1 MADRTFN
8 VLFSSGFDRTA
19 VKIKYHLSNDGL
31 TSIDQYPFL
40 EGDTLTIHN
49 FDNSVK
55 LYFYIAFLTGSTHSG
70 SPTIYYHQYTNNAN
84 YKSHTLDK
92 QSSTTAFGTG
102 YNFYKYSSSAYF
114 GGATEYGPEASPN
127 GIFFSWNITPPV
139 VHTKYTVTTSLEHA
153 TCNIA
158 SGTQYDEGTEI
169 ALTVTADT
177 GYHFTTAP
185 TVDGVDMT
193 RTSDTEYTATV
204 TVTGDVSVVASA
216 VEKPVVKYTV
226 TTSLENATCNIASG
240 TSYVEGTEVAI
251 TVTAND
257 GYYFTTAPTVDGVE
271 MTRASDTVYTK
282 TVTVKGN
289 VSVVAS
295 AVVKPET
302 YTVTTTLENATC
314 NIASGTEYVTGTE
327 VTITVTA
334 NDGYYFTT
342 APTVDGV
349 NMTRTSDTVY
359 TATVTVTSN
368 VSVVASAVV
377 KPETYT
383 VHVNVSNATC
393 NIDETTRYVMG
404 EPLDIQVEAS
414 TGYYFATVPYI
425 GYYIQGKYL
434 KMEFT
439 TVQTTEYKT
448 LYTCTVSGDITS
460 QWNTVNGITIKAIGQ
475 VIPTP
480 EIDKY
485 GIITIYNPTSDELT
499 NISKVRYKSIDGGTV
514 DLGQFITRLH
524 RLFVPVTTEN
534 RAVVMLGGYTTNV
547 ESGVVE
553 SDTITVSCGDITVNE
568 VYENENDYKNTQCE
582 IYLPFI
588 GNNTVNTADI
598 MNKVISL
605 EYRINVITGDCLAI
619 LKAGGIV
626 VNTFSGNC
634 SFTIPYIMNEY
645 SLVNKVDINAEYL
658 NDFTPY
664 LLIRRKD
671 GVNNGISPIARKAP
685 LNEFSGLV
693 QVDIAFLQINA
704 PRREID
710 LLESVLQAG
719 VIV

>member
-1 MADRTFN
+1 MATFKFTSSIP
-8 VLFSSGFDRTA
+8 VYYCFSNSLPTPSSTT
-19 VKIKYHLSNDGL
+19 KYNL
-31 TSIDQYPFL
+31 TLL
-40 EGDTLTIHN
+40 EGDTLVWDTTDKTYSILI
-49 FDNSVK
+49 F
-55 LYFYIAFLTGSTHSG
+55 AFKKTDTTTVPILK
-70 SPTIYYHQYTNNAN
+70 N
-84 YKSHTLDK
+84 YKSDGTLH
-92 QSSTTAFGTG
+92 S
-102 YNFYKYSSSAYF
+102 
-114 GGATEYGPEASPN
+114 
-127 GIFFSWNITPPV
+127 
-139 VHTKYTVTTSLEHA
+139 
-153 TCNIA
+153 
-158 SGTQYDEGTEI
+158 
-169 ALTVTADT
+169 
-177 GYHFTTAP
+177 
-185 TVDGVDMT
+185 
-193 RTSDTEYTATV
+193 TV
-204 TVTGDVSVVASA
+204 TVTDGKENVFNFGDGSYTIAYYQGYGRTGGVVSN
-216 VEKPVVKYTV
+216 
-226 TTSLENATCNIASG
+226 NATN
-240 TSYVEGTEVAI
+240 I
-251 TVTAND
+251 TVEAT
-257 GYYFTTAPTVDGVE
+257 P
-271 MTRASDTVYTK
+271 
-282 TVTVKGN
+282 VTPIQK
-289 VSVVAS
+289 
-295 AVVKPET
+295 

-314 NIASGTEYVTGTE
+314 NIASGTEYDEGTE
-327 VTITVTA
+327 ITITVTA
-334 NDGYYFTT
+334 DTGYWFTT

-359 TATVTVTSN
+359 TKTVTVTSD
-368 VSVVASAVV
+368 VSVVASAVAI
-377 KPETYT
+377 PETYT
-383 VHVNVSNATC
+383 VNVDVSNATC
-393 NIDETTRYVMG
+393 NIDETTQYVMG

-425 GYYIQGKYL
+425 GYYIQGMYQAL
-434 KMEFT
+434 DFT

-534 RAVVMLGGYTTNV
+534 KAVVMLGGYNTNV
-547 ESGVVE
+547 ECGVIE

-598 MNKVISL
+598 MNKVINL

-619 LKAGGIV
+619 LKAGDIV

-634 SFTIPYIMNEY
+634 SFTIPYIMNEF

-685 LNEFSGLV
+685 LNEFSGLI
-693 QVDIAFLQINA
+693 QVDTAFLQINA
-704 PRREID
+704 PRQEID

>member
-1 MADRTFN
+1 MAILTFTFTSNIPVYYGFNSNSYVAQGDRIDLTLVEGN
-8 VLFSSGFDRTA
+8 TLNWDT
-19 VKIKYHLSNDGL
+19 SN
-31 TSIDQYPFL
+31 TSIGCLVLAFKKDDTTTPPNVKYIKSDGVVQANVTATDGSSNNFNF
-40 EGDTLTIHN
+40 GDG
-49 FDNSVK
+49 SYVPA
-55 LYFYIAFLTGSTHSG
+55 YFSAVGRTGG
-70 SPTIYYHQYTNNAN
+70 VVNNNATDV
-84 YKSHTLDK
+84 HIT
-92 QSSTTAFGTG
+92 GT
-102 YNFYKYSSSAYF
+102 
-114 GGATEYGPEASPN
+114 
-127 GIFFSWNITPPV
+127 PV
-139 VHTKYTVTTSLEHA
+139 APIQKYTVTTTLEHA

-158 SGTQYDEGTEI
+158 SGTEYDEGTEI
-169 ALTVTADT
+169 TLTVTADT
-177 GYHFTTAP
+177 
-185 TVDGVDMT
+185 
-193 RTSDTEYTATV
+193 
-204 TVTGDVSVVASA
+204 
-216 VEKPVVKYTV
+216 
-226 TTSLENATCNIASG
+226 
-240 TSYVEGTEVAI
+240 
-251 TVTAND
+251 
-257 GYYFTTAPTVDGVE
+257 
-271 MTRASDTVYTK
+271 
-282 TVTVKGN
+282 
-289 VSVVAS
+289 
-295 AVVKPET
+295 
-302 YTVTTTLENATC
+302 
-314 NIASGTEYVTGTE
+314 
-327 VTITVTA
+327 
-334 NDGYYFTT
+334 GYYFTT

-393 NIDETTRYVMG
+393 NIDETTEYVKG

-439 TVQTTEYKT
+439 TVQVTEYKT

-460 QWNTVNGITIKAIGQ
+460 QWNTVNGITIEAIGQ

-547 ESGVVE
+547 ECGVIE

-605 EYRINVITGDCLAI
+605 EYRINVISGDCLAI

-634 SFTIPYIMNEY
+634 SFTIPYIMNEF

-704 PRREID
+704 PRRELD

>member
-1 MADRTFN
+1 MAILTFTFTSNIPVYYGFNSKNYVAQGDKIDLTLVEGNTFN
-8 VLFSSGFDRTA
+8 WDT
-19 VKIKYHLSNDGL
+19 SN
-31 TSIDQYPFL
+31 TSIGCLVLAFKKD
-40 EGDTLTIHN
+40 DTT
-49 FDNSVK
+49 
-55 LYFYIAFLTGSTHSG
+55 
-70 SPTIYYHQYTNNAN
+70 
-84 YKSHTLDK
+84 
-92 QSSTTAFGTG
+92 
-102 YNFYKYSSSAYF
+102 
-114 GGATEYGPEASPN
+114 
-127 GIFFSWNITPPV
+127 TPPV
-139 VHTKYTVTTSLEHA
+139 VEYLKSGGVVQASVNATNGTSNTFNFGDGSYVPAYFSAVGRTGGVVNNNATDVHITGTPVTPIQKYTVTTTLEHA

-158 SGTQYDEGTEI
+158 SGTEYDEGTSVTI
-169 ALTVTADT
+169 TVTADT
-177 GYHFTTAP
+177 
-185 TVDGVDMT
+185 
-193 RTSDTEYTATV
+193 
-204 TVTGDVSVVASA
+204 
-216 VEKPVVKYTV
+216 
-226 TTSLENATCNIASG
+226 
-240 TSYVEGTEVAI
+240 
-251 TVTAND
+251 
-257 GYYFTTAPTVDGVE
+257 GYYFTTAPTVDGVA
-271 MTRASDTVYTK
+271 MTSTSDTEYTA
-282 TVTVKGN
+282 TVTINSN

-295 AVVKPET
+295 AVALPK

-327 VTITVTA
+327 ITLTVTA

-393 NIDETTRYVMG
+393 NINETTEYVKG

-425 GYYIQGKYL
+425 GYYIQGMYQ

-439 TVQTTEYKT
+439 TVQATEYKT
-448 LYTCTVSGDITS
+448 LYTCTVSGDITT
-460 QWNTVNGITIKAIGQ
+460 QWSTVNGITIEAIGQ

-499 NISKVRYKSIDGGTV
+499 NISKVRYKSIDSGTV

-547 ESGVVE
+547 ESGVIE

-634 SFTIPYIMNEY
+634 SFTIPYIMNEF

-685 LNEFSGLV
+685 LNEFSGLI

>member
-1 MADRTFN
+1 MATVKFTSSIP
-8 VLFSSGFDRTA
+8 VYYCFSNSLPTPSSTT
-19 VKIKYHLSNDGL
+19 KYNL
-31 TSIDQYPFL
+31 TLL
-40 EGDTLTIHN
+40 EGDTLVWDTTDKTYSILI
-49 FDNSVK
+49 F
-55 LYFYIAFLTGSTHSG
+55 AFKKTDTTTVPILK
-70 SPTIYYHQYTNNAN
+70 N
-84 YKSHTLDK
+84 YKSDGTLH
-92 QSSTTAFGTG
+92 S
-102 YNFYKYSSSAYF
+102 
-114 GGATEYGPEASPN
+114 
-127 GIFFSWNITPPV
+127 
-139 VHTKYTVTTSLEHA
+139 
-153 TCNIA
+153 
-158 SGTQYDEGTEI
+158 
-169 ALTVTADT
+169 
-177 GYHFTTAP
+177 
-185 TVDGVDMT
+185 
-193 RTSDTEYTATV
+193 TV
-204 TVTGDVSVVASA
+204 TVTDGKENVFNFGDGSYTTAYYQGYGRTGGVVSN
-216 VEKPVVKYTV
+216 
-226 TTSLENATCNIASG
+226 NATN
-240 TSYVEGTEVAI
+240 I
-251 TVTAND
+251 TVEAT
-257 GYYFTTAPTVDGVE
+257 P
-271 MTRASDTVYTK
+271 
-282 TVTVKGN
+282 VTPIQK
-289 VSVVAS
+289 
-295 AVVKPET
+295 

-314 NIASGTEYVTGTE
+314 NIASGTEYDEGTEITITVTADTGYWFTTAPTVDGVNMTRTSDTVYTKTVTVTGNVSVVASAVALPEYTVTTTLENATCNIASGTKYVTGTE

-349 NMTRTSDTVY
+349 EMTRTSDTVY
-359 TATVTVTSN
+359 TKTVTVTSN
-368 VSVVASAVV
+368 VSVVASAVAI
-377 KPETYT
+377 PETYT
-383 VHVNVSNATC
+383 VNVDVSNATC
-393 NIDETTRYVMG
+393 NIDETTQYVMG

-425 GYYIQGKYL
+425 GYYIQGMYQAL
-434 KMEFT
+434 DFT

-534 RAVVMLGGYTTNV
+534 KAVVMLGGYNTNV
-547 ESGVVE
+547 ECGVIE

-598 MNKVISL
+598 MNKVINL

-619 LKAGGIV
+619 LKAGDIV

-634 SFTIPYIMNEY
+634 SFTIPYIMNEF

-685 LNEFSGLV
+685 LNEFSGLI
-693 QVDIAFLQINA
+693 QVDTAFLQINA
-704 PRREID
+704 PRQEID

>member
-1 MADRTFN
+1 MATVKFTSSIP
-8 VLFSSGFDRTA
+8 VYYCFSNSLPTPSSTT
-19 VKIKYHLSNDGL
+19 KYNL
-31 TSIDQYPFL
+31 TLL
-40 EGDTLTIHN
+40 EGDTLVWDTTDKTYSILI
-49 FDNSVK
+49 F
-55 LYFYIAFLTGSTHSG
+55 AFKKTDTTTVPILK
-70 SPTIYYHQYTNNAN
+70 N
-84 YKSHTLDK
+84 YKSDGTLH
-92 QSSTTAFGTG
+92 S
-102 YNFYKYSSSAYF
+102 
-114 GGATEYGPEASPN
+114 
-127 GIFFSWNITPPV
+127 
-139 VHTKYTVTTSLEHA
+139 
-153 TCNIA
+153 
-158 SGTQYDEGTEI
+158 
-169 ALTVTADT
+169 
-177 GYHFTTAP
+177 
-185 TVDGVDMT
+185 
-193 RTSDTEYTATV
+193 TV
-204 TVTGDVSVVASA
+204 TVTDGKENVFNFGDGSYTTAYYQGYGRTGGVVSN
-216 VEKPVVKYTV
+216 
-226 TTSLENATCNIASG
+226 NATN
-240 TSYVEGTEVAI
+240 I
-251 TVTAND
+251 TVEAT
-257 GYYFTTAPTVDGVE
+257 P
-271 MTRASDTVYTK
+271 
-282 TVTVKGN
+282 VTPIQK
-289 VSVVAS
+289 
-295 AVVKPET
+295 

-314 NIASGTEYVTGTE
+314 NIASGTEYDEGTE
-327 VTITVTA
+327 ITITVTA
-334 NDGYYFTT
+334 DTGYWFTT

-359 TATVTVTSN
+359 TKTVTVTGN
-368 VSVVASAVV
+368 VSVVASAVAI
-377 KPETYT
+377 PETYT
-383 VHVNVSNATC
+383 VNVDVSNATC
-393 NIDETTRYVMG
+393 NIDETTQYVMG

-425 GYYIQGKYL
+425 GYYIQGMYQAL
-434 KMEFT
+434 DFT

-534 RAVVMLGGYTTNV
+534 KAVVMLGGYNTNV
-547 ESGVVE
+547 ECGVIE

-598 MNKVISL
+598 MNKVINL

-619 LKAGGIV
+619 LKAGDIV

-634 SFTIPYIMNEY
+634 SFTIPYIMNEF

-685 LNEFSGLV
+685 LNEFSGLI
-693 QVDIAFLQINA
+693 QVDTAFLQINA
-704 PRREID
+704 PRQEID

>member
-1 MADRTFN
+1 MAILTFTFTTN
-8 VLFSSGFDRTA
+8 IPVYYGFNDKSYVAQGDTIDLTL
-19 VKIKYHLSNDGL
+19 VEGNTLNWDTSN
-31 TSIDQYPFL
+31 TSIGCMVLVFKKDDTTTPPDIEYKKHDGTVQASITATTSNSNNFNF
-40 EGDTLTIHN
+40 GDG
-49 FDNSVK
+49 S
-55 LYFYIAFLTGSTHSG
+55 YISAYYSAVGRTGG
-70 SPTIYYHQYTNNAN
+70 VVTNNATN
-84 YKSHTLDK
+84 VHIT
-92 QSSTTAFGTG
+92 GT
-102 YNFYKYSSSAYF
+102 
-114 GGATEYGPEASPN
+114 PV
-127 GIFFSWNITPPV
+127 TPIQ
-139 VHTKYTVTTSLEHA
+139 KYTVTTTLEHA

-158 SGTQYDEGTEI
+158 SGTEYDEGTEI
-169 ALTVTADT
+169 TLTVTADT
-177 GYHFTTAP
+177 
-185 TVDGVDMT
+185 
-193 RTSDTEYTATV
+193 
-204 TVTGDVSVVASA
+204 
-216 VEKPVVKYTV
+216 
-226 TTSLENATCNIASG
+226 
-240 TSYVEGTEVAI
+240 
-251 TVTAND
+251 
-257 GYYFTTAPTVDGVE
+257 GYYFTTAPTVDGVN
-271 MTRASDTVYTK
+271 MTRTSDTVYTK
-282 TVTVKGN
+282 TVTVTGN

-295 AVVKPET
+295 AVALPE

-314 NIASGTEYVTGTE
+314 NIASGTKYVTGTE

-349 NMTRTSDTVY
+349 EMTRTSDTVY
-359 TATVTVTSN
+359 TKTVTVTGN

-393 NIDETTRYVMG
+393 NINETTEYVMG
-404 EPLDIQVEAS
+404 EPLDIQVEAL

-434 KMEFT
+434 KMAFT

-448 LYTCTVSGDITS
+448 VYTCTVSGDITA
-460 QWNTVNGITIKAIGQ
+460 QWSKVNGITIEAIGQ

-499 NISKVRYKSIDGGTV
+499 NISKVRYKSIDSGTV

-553 SDTITVSCGDITVNE
+553 SDTITVSCGNITVNE

-588 GNNTVNTADI
+588 GNNTLNTADI

-605 EYRINVITGDCLAI
+605 EYRINVISGDCLAI
-619 LKAGGIV
+619 LKAGDIV

-634 SFTIPYIMNEY
+634 SFTIPYIMNEF

-685 LNEFSGLV
+685 LNEFSGLI

>member
-1 MADRTFN
+1 MAILTFTFTSNIPVYYGFNSRNYVAQGDKVDLTLVEGNTLNWDTSNTSIGCLVLAFKKDDTTTPPN
-8 VLFSSGFDRTA
+8 V
-19 VKIKYHLSNDGL
+19 KYIKNDGTEQASI
-31 TSIDQYPFL
+31 TSTNGTSNNFNF
-40 EGDTLTIHN
+40 GDG
-49 FDNSVK
+49 SYVPA
-55 LYFYIAFLTGSTHSG
+55 YFSAIGRTGG
-70 SPTIYYHQYTNNAN
+70 VVNNNATDV
-84 YKSHTLDK
+84 HIT
-92 QSSTTAFGTG
+92 GT
-102 YNFYKYSSSAYF
+102 
-114 GGATEYGPEASPN
+114 PV
-127 GIFFSWNITPPV
+127 TPIQ
-139 VHTKYTVTTSLEHA
+139 KYTVTTTLEHA
-153 TCNIA
+153 TCNVA
-158 SGTQYDEGTEI
+158 SGTEYDEGTEI
-169 ALTVTADT
+169 TLTVTADT
-177 GYHFTTAP
+177 GYYFTTAP
-185 TVDGVDMT
+185 TVDGVEMT

-204 TVTGDVSVVASA
+204 TVTG
-216 VEKPVVKYTV
+216 
-226 TTSLENATCNIASG
+226 
-240 TSYVEGTEVAI
+240 
-251 TVTAND
+251 
-257 GYYFTTAPTVDGVE
+257 
-271 MTRASDTVYTK
+271 
-282 TVTVKGN
+282 N

-295 AVVKPET
+295 AVALPE

-314 NIASGTEYVTGTE
+314 NVASGTKYVTGTE

-359 TATVTVTSN
+359 TKTVTVTSN

-377 KPETYT
+377 KPEMYT
-383 VHVNVSNATC
+383 VTTTLENATC
-393 NIDETTRYVMG
+393 NVASGTEYVTG

-439 TVQTTEYKT
+439 TVQVTEYKT

-460 QWNTVNGITIKAIGQ
+460 QWSKVNGITIEAIGQ

-499 NISKVRYKSIDGGTV
+499 NISKVRYKSIDSGTV

-524 RLFVPVTTEN
+524 RLFVPVTTVN

-547 ESGVVE
+547 ESGVIE

-605 EYRINVITGDCLAI
+605 EYRINVISGDCLAI

-634 SFTIPYIMNEY
+634 SFTIPYIMNEF

-671 GVNNGISPIARKAP
+671 GVNNGISSIARKAP
-685 LNEFSGLV
+685 LNVFSGLI
-693 QVDIAFLQINA
+693 QVDTAFLQINA

>member
-1 MADRTFN
+1 MANLTFTFTSN
-8 VLFSSGFDRTA
+8 IPVYYGFNSNSYVAKGD
-19 VKIKYHLSNDGL
+19 KIDLTLVEGNTLNWDTSD
-31 TSIDQYPFL
+31 TSIGCLVLAFKKDDTTTQPNVKYIKSGGVVQASVNATDGNSNNFNF
-40 EGDTLTIHN
+40 GDG
-49 FDNSVK
+49 SYVPA
-55 LYFYIAFLTGSTHSG
+55 YYSAVGRTGG
-70 SPTIYYHQYTNNAN
+70 VVTNNA
-84 YKSHTLDK
+84 TDVEI
-92 QSSTTAFGTG
+92 TGT
-102 YNFYKYSSSAYF
+102 
-114 GGATEYGPEASPN
+114 
-127 GIFFSWNITPPV
+127 PV
-139 VHTKYTVTTSLEHA
+139 APIQKYTVTTTLEHA

-158 SGTQYDEGTEI
+158 SGTEYDEGTEI
-169 ALTVTADT
+169 TLTVTADT
-177 GYHFTTAP
+177 GYWFTTAP
-185 TVDGVDMT
+185 TVDGVNMT
-193 RTSDTEYTATV
+193 RT
-204 TVTGDVSVVASA
+204 
-216 VEKPVVKYTV
+216 
-226 TTSLENATCNIASG
+226 
-240 TSYVEGTEVAI
+240 
-251 TVTAND
+251 
-257 GYYFTTAPTVDGVE
+257 
-271 MTRASDTVYTK
+271 SDTVYTK
-282 TVTVKGN
+282 TVTVTGN

-295 AVVKPET
+295 AVALPE

-359 TATVTVTSN
+359 TKTVTVTSN

-393 NIDETTRYVMG
+393 NINETTEYVKG

-425 GYYIQGKYL
+425 GYYIQGKYI
-434 KMEFT
+434 KTEFT
-439 TVQTTEYKT
+439 TVQVTEYKT
-448 LYTCTVSGDITS
+448 VYTCTVSGDITA
-460 QWNTVNGITIKAIGQ
+460 QWSTVNGITIEAIGQ

-485 GIITIYNPTSDELT
+485 GIITSYNPTSDELT
-499 NISKVRYKSIDGGTV
+499 NISKVRYKSIDSGTV

-547 ESGVVE
+547 ECGVIE
-553 SDTITVSCGDITVNE
+553 SDTITVSCGNITVNE

-605 EYRINVITGDCLAI
+605 EYRINVISGDCLAI
-619 LKAGGIV
+619 LKAGDIV

-634 SFTIPYIMNEY
+634 SFTIPYIINEF

-671 GVNNGISPIARKAP
+671 GVNNGISPISRKAP
-685 LNEFSGLV
+685 LNEFSGLI

>member
-1 MADRTFN
+1 MATFKFTSSIP
-8 VLFSSGFDRTA
+8 VYYCFSNSLPTPSSST
-19 VKIKYHLSNDGL
+19 KYNL
-31 TSIDQYPFL
+31 TLI
-40 EGDTLTIHN
+40 EGDTLVWDTTDTTYSILI
-49 FDNSVK
+49 F
-55 LYFYIAFLTGSTHSG
+55 AFKKADTTTVPILK
-70 SPTIYYHQYTNNAN
+70 N
-84 YKSHTLDK
+84 YKSDGTLHSTVTVTNGKENVFNFGDG
-92 QSSTTAFGTG
+92 SYTTAYYQGYGRTG
-102 YNFYKYSSSAYF
+102 GVVSNN
-114 GGATEYGPEASPN
+114 AT
-127 GIFFSWNITPPV
+127 NITVEATPV
-139 VHTKYTVTTSLEHA
+139 APIQKYTVTTTLEHA

-158 SGTQYDEGTEI
+158 SGTEYDEGTEI
-169 ALTVTADT
+169 TLTVTADT
-177 GYHFTTAP
+177 GYWFTTAP
-185 TVDGVDMT
+185 TVDGVNMT
-193 RTSDTEYTATV
+193 RTSDTVYTKTV
-204 TVTGDVSVVASA
+204 TVTSNVSVVASA
-216 VEKPVVKYTV
+216 VALPEYTV
-226 TTSLENATCNIASG
+226 TTTLENATCNIASG
-240 TSYVEGTEVAI
+240 TKYVTGTEI
-251 TVTAND
+251 TLTVTAND

-271 MTRASDTVYTK
+271 MTRTSDTVYTK
-282 TVTVKGN
+282 TVTVTSN

-327 VTITVTA
+327 ITLTVTA

-349 NMTRTSDTVY
+349 EMTRTSDTVY
-359 TATVTVTSN
+359 TKTVTVTSN
-368 VSVVASAVV
+368 VSVVASAVAV
-377 KPETYT
+377 PETYT
-383 VHVNVSNATC
+383 VNVDVSNATC
-393 NIDETTRYVMG
+393 NIDETTQYVKG

-425 GYYIQGKYL
+425 GYYIQGMYQSL
-434 KMEFT
+434 EFT

-448 LYTCTVSGDITS
+448 LYTCTVSGEITS
-460 QWNTVNGITIKAIGQ
+460 QWNTVNGITIRAIGQ
-475 VIPTP
+475 VIPSP

-514 DLGQFITRLH
+514 DLGQFITKLH

-534 RAVVMLGGYTTNV
+534 KAVVMLGGYTTNV
-547 ESGVVE
+547 ECGVIE

-605 EYRINVITGDCLAI
+605 EYRINVISGDCLAI
-619 LKAGGIV
+619 LKAGDIV

-634 SFTIPYIMNEY
+634 SFTIPYIMNEF

-671 GVNNGISPIARKAP
+671 GVNNGISSIARKAP

-693 QVDIAFLQINA
+693 QVDTAFLQINA
-704 PRREID
+704 PRQEID

>member
-1 MADRTFN
+1 MAILTFTFTSNIPVYYGFNSKNYVAQGDRI
-8 VLFSSGFDRTA
+8 D
-19 VKIKYHLSNDGL
+19 L
-31 TSIDQYPFL
+31 TL
-40 EGDTLTIHN
+40 VEGNTLN
-49 FDNSVK
+49 WD
-55 LYFYIAFLTGSTHSG
+55 
-70 SPTIYYHQYTNNAN
+70 
-84 YKSHTLDK
+84 
-92 QSSTTAFGTG
+92 
-102 YNFYKYSSSAYF
+102 
-114 GGATEYGPEASPN
+114 
-127 GIFFSWNITPPV
+127 
-139 VHTKYTVTTSLEHA
+139 
-153 TCNIA
+153 
-158 SGTQYDEGTEI
+158 
-169 ALTVTADT
+169 
-177 GYHFTTAP
+177 
-185 TVDGVDMT
+185 
-193 RTSDTEYTATV
+193 TSDTSIGCLILAFKKDDTTTPPNVEYLKSGGVVQASVTATNGTSNNFNFGDGSYV
-204 TVTGDVSVVASA
+204 PAYFSAIGRTGGVVNN
-216 VEKPVVKYTV
+216 
-226 TTSLENATCNIASG
+226 NATDVHITG
-240 TSYVEGTEVAI
+240 TPVAPI
-251 TVTAND
+251 Q
-257 GYYFTTAPTVDGVE
+257 
-271 MTRASDTVYTK
+271 K
-282 TVTVKGN
+282 
-289 VSVVAS
+289 
-295 AVVKPET
+295 

-314 NIASGTEYVTGTE
+314 NVASGTEYDEGTE
-327 VTITVTA
+327 ITLTVNA
-334 NDGYYFTT
+334 DSGYYFTT

-383 VHVNVSNATC
+383 VNVDVSNATC
-393 NIDETTRYVMG
+393 NIDETTQYVKG

-439 TVQTTEYKT
+439 TVQVTEYKT
-448 LYTCTVSGDITS
+448 LYTCTVSGEITS

-499 NISKVRYKSIDGGTV
+499 NISKVRYKSIDSGTV

-547 ESGVVE
+547 ESGVIE

-598 MNKVISL
+598 MNKVINL

-634 SFTIPYIMNEY
+634 SFTIPYIMNEF

-685 LNEFSGLV
+685 LNEFSGLI
-693 QVDIAFLQINA
+693 QVDTAFLQINA

>member
-1 MADRTFN
+1 MAILTFTFTSNIPVYYGFNSKNYVADTDKIDLTLVEGNTFN
-8 VLFSSGFDRTA
+8 WDTSDTTIGCLVLTF
-19 VKIKYHLSNDGL
+19 KK
-31 TSIDQYPFL
+31 
-40 EGDTLTIHN
+40 GDTTTNPVVEYIKSDGKIQATVTTTTGKANN
-49 FDNSVK
+49 FNFGDGSYVSA
-55 LYFYIAFLTGSTHSG
+55 YYSAVGRTGG
-70 SPTIYYHQYTNNAN
+70 VVTNNATN
-84 YKSHTLDK
+84 VHVT
-92 QSSTTAFGTG
+92 GT
-102 YNFYKYSSSAYF
+102 
-114 GGATEYGPEASPN
+114 PILP
-127 GIFFSWNITPPV
+127 
-139 VHTKYTVTTSLEHA
+139 KYTVTT
-153 TCNIA
+153 T
-158 SGTQYDEGTEI
+158 
-169 ALTVTADT
+169 
-177 GYHFTTAP
+177 
-185 TVDGVDMT
+185 
-193 RTSDTEYTATV
+193 
-204 TVTGDVSVVASA
+204 
-216 VEKPVVKYTV
+216 
-226 TTSLENATCNIASG
+226 LENATCNIASG
-240 TSYVEGTEVAI
+240 TEYDEGTEITLTVTANDGYYFTTAPTVDGVEMTRTSDTVYTKTVTVTGNVSVVASAVALPEYTVTTTLENATCNVASGTKYVTGTEVTI

-271 MTRASDTVYTK
+271 MTRTSDTVYTK
-282 TVTVKGN
+282 TVTVTGN

-295 AVVKPET
+295 AVALPE

-314 NIASGTEYVTGTE
+314 NVASGTKYVTGTE

-393 NIDETTRYVMG
+393 NINETTQYVKG

-448 LYTCTVSGDITS
+448 LYTCTVSGNITA
-460 QWNTVNGITIKAIGQ
+460 QWSTVNGITIEAIGQ

-499 NISKVRYKSIDGGTV
+499 NISKVRYKSIDSGTV

-524 RLFVPVTTEN
+524 RLFVPVTTVN
-534 RAVVMLGGYTTNV
+534 KAVVMLGGYTTNV
-547 ESGVVE
+547 ECGVIE
-553 SDTITVSCGDITVNE
+553 SDTITVSCGDITINE

-598 MNKVISL
+598 MNKVINL
-605 EYRINVITGDCLAI
+605 EYRINVISGDCLAI
-619 LKAGGIV
+619 LKAGDIV

-634 SFTIPYIMNEY
+634 SFTIPYIMNEF

-685 LNEFSGLV
+685 LNEFSGLI

-704 PRREID
+704 PRRELD

>member
-1 MADRTFN
+1 MAILTFTFTSNIPVYYGFNSKNYVAQGDKIDLTLVEGNTFN
-8 VLFSSGFDRTA
+8 WDT
-19 VKIKYHLSNDGL
+19 SN
-31 TSIDQYPFL
+31 TSIGCLVLAFKKD
-40 EGDTLTIHN
+40 DTT
-49 FDNSVK
+49 
-55 LYFYIAFLTGSTHSG
+55 
-70 SPTIYYHQYTNNAN
+70 
-84 YKSHTLDK
+84 
-92 QSSTTAFGTG
+92 
-102 YNFYKYSSSAYF
+102 
-114 GGATEYGPEASPN
+114 
-127 GIFFSWNITPPV
+127 TPPV
-139 VHTKYTVTTSLEHA
+139 VEYLKSGGVVQASVNATNGTSNTFNFGDGSYVPAYFSAVGRTGGVVNNNATDVHITGTPVTPIQKYTVTTTLEHA

-158 SGTQYDEGTEI
+158 SGTEYDEGTSVTI
-169 ALTVTADT
+169 TVTADT
-177 GYHFTTAP
+177 
-185 TVDGVDMT
+185 
-193 RTSDTEYTATV
+193 
-204 TVTGDVSVVASA
+204 
-216 VEKPVVKYTV
+216 
-226 TTSLENATCNIASG
+226 
-240 TSYVEGTEVAI
+240 
-251 TVTAND
+251 
-257 GYYFTTAPTVDGVE
+257 GYYFTTAPTVDGVA
-271 MTRASDTVYTK
+271 MTSTSDTEYTA
-282 TVTVKGN
+282 TVTINSN

-295 AVVKPET
+295 AVALPK

-327 VTITVTA
+327 ITLTVTANDGYYFTTAPTVDGVNMTRTSDTVYTKTVTVTGNVSVVASAVVKPEMYTVTTTLENATCNIASGTEYVTGTEITLTVTA

-393 NIDETTRYVMG
+393 NINETTEYVKG

-425 GYYIQGKYL
+425 GYYIQGMYQ

-439 TVQTTEYKT
+439 TVQATEYKT
-448 LYTCTVSGDITS
+448 LYTCTVSGDITT
-460 QWNTVNGITIKAIGQ
+460 QWSTVNGITIEAIGQ

-499 NISKVRYKSIDGGTV
+499 NISKVRYKSIDSGTV

-547 ESGVVE
+547 ESGVIE

-634 SFTIPYIMNEY
+634 SFTIPYIMNEF

-685 LNEFSGLV
+685 LNEFSGLI